1 MNINL
6 IAQYELS
13 FTDLSNASV
22 SDEEDETISKKL
34 LQGEYKIN
42 FFDNFVYD
50 INDPDTP
57 LYNLDLDLTSV
68 FDFGFVTY

>member
-1 MNINL
+1 MKLNL

-13 FTDLSNASV
+13 FTDLNNAYV
-22 SDEEDETISKKL
+22 SDEDDEIISNKL

-42 FFDNFVYD
+42 FFEKFVYD
-50 INDPDTP
+50 ANDPDTP
-57 LYNLDLDLTSV
+57 LYKVDIDLMSV

>member
-1 MNINL
+1 MKLNL

-13 FTDLSNASV
+13 FTDLNNAYV
-22 SDEEDETISKKL
+22 SDEDDEIISNKL

-42 FFDNFVYD
+42 FFEKFVYNA
-50 INDPDTP
+50 NDPDTP
-57 LYNLDLDLTSV
+57 LYKVDIDLMSV

>member
-1 MNINL
+1 MKLNL

-13 FTDLSNASV
+13 FTDLNNAYV
-22 SDEEDETISKKL
+22 SDEDDEIISNKL

-42 FFDNFVYD
+42 FFEKFVY
-50 INDPDTP
+50 NANNPDTP
-57 LYNLDLDLTSV
+57 LYKVDIDLMNV

>member
-50 INDPDTP
+50 INEPDTP